1 MIYLYF
7 VNYNYYYR
15 VFRPACISWPL
26 FWQKQLN
33 QCALKSPRKFNALLA
48 NPLPTCEVNVK
59 IVKVLPTD
67 GVLLPVPVPV
77 PENAPAPAP
86 APAPIPVPENAP
98 APAPIIVGASV
109 LVPDVQ
115 TRFKLSK

>member
-1 MIYLYF
+1 MIYLYI

-15 VFRPACISWPL
+15 VFRPACISWPV
-26 FWQKQLN
+26 FRQKQLN
-33 QCALKSPRKFNALLA
+33 QCALKFPRKFNALLA
-48 NPLPTCEVNVK
+48 NSLPTCEVNIK
-59 IVKVLPTD
+59 IVTVLPTD

-86 APAPIPVPENAP
+86 ITVD
-98 APAPIIVGASV
+98 ASV
-109 LVPDVQ
+109 LVPVADARTVQ